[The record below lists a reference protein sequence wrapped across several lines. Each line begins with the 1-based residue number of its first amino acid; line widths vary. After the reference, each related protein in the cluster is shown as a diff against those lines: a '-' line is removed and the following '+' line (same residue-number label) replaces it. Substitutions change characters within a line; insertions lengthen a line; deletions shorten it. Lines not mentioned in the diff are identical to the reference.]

1 MFGELDV
8 PQQKLEFLN
17 DTFHCKSPKYRPN
30 YVEKTLSWNQLG
42 RDCKKTGICMWEMSN
57 RFCKPPF
64 CESDLSES
72 KSKCRRKCKG
82 FTNDEQHQIVERIC
96 TDDLKTVA
104 VKTIRLLRYSLH
116 GLLYL
121 PCRPYDMGSTLTAVV
136 FLHYRVSTKVSLEI
150 LDYTICRVGL

>member
-30 YVEKTLSWNQLG
+30 YIEKTLSWNQLG

-64 CESDLSES
+64 CESNLSES

-82 FTNDEQHQIVERIC
+82 FTNGEQHQIVERIC

-121 PCRPYDMGSTLTAVV
+121 LCRPYNMG
-136 FLHYRVSTKVSLEI
+136 HI
-150 LDYTICRVGL
+150 